1 MDFLKNLEWRYA
13 TKQFDPTKH
22 LTTEQLDHILRAVNL
37 APSSYGLQPFRV
49 IVVDNKELR
58 NKLKQAA
65 WGQPQ
70 VTDAS
75 HLIVFAAH
83 NNLTE
88 ADVDEFLHR
97 IAQVTGVSQQ
107 SLKEYGNGIKG
118 KVNNFSKE
126 ERFIWA
132 SKQCY
137 IALGFL
143 LAACANMHID
153 ACPMEGFEPAKFD
166 DILGLKEKN
175 LRSVVM
181 ATVGYRSTE
190 DQYQHQ
196 PKVRKVSEELMIRL

>member
-1 MDFLKNLEWRYA
+1 MEFLKNLEWRYA
-13 TKQFDPTKH
+13 TKQFDPTKQ
-22 LTTEQLDHILRAVNL
+22 LTIVQLEHILQAVNL

-65 WGQPQ
+65 WGQAQ

-83 NNLTE
+83 RNLTNY
-88 ADVDEFLHR
+88 DVDKFLDR

-107 SLKEYGNGIKG
+107 SLTEYGNGIKG

-153 ACPMEGFEPAKFD
+153 ACPMEGFEAAKFD
-166 DILGLKEKN
+166 DILNLKEKE
-175 LRSVVM
+175 LSSVVM
-181 ATVGYRSTE
+181 ATVGYRAVE
-190 DQYQHQ
+190 DKYRHQ
-196 PKVRKVSEELMIRL
+196 PKVRKNPEELVIRL